1 MAATAAPLASS
12 PMSKVHDG
20 IDAALADWIARQ
32 HVFFVA
38 TAGSGDDTTV
48 NLSPKG
54 TAGTL
59 AVLDD
64 RRVAYLDLTGSGIE
78 TVAHLRENGR
88 ITLMWC
94 AFDGPPR
101 IVRVHGTGEV
111 VLAGDER
118 WDELVDALGG
128 PRPGQRAVIL
138 VTARRV
144 SDSCGYSVP
153 LMEFRQDR
161 TRLDE
166 WAAARTEEELEEYR
180 ARKNARSIDG
190 LPGL

>member
-1 MAATAAPLASS
+1 MG
-12 PMSKVHDG
+12 KVHDG
-20 IDAALADWIARQ
+20 IDGPLADWIARQ
-32 HVFFVA
+32 HMFFVA
-38 TAGSGDDTTV
+38 TATSDTDGTV
-48 NLSPKG
+48 NVSPKG

-59 AVLDD
+59 VVLDEH
-64 RRVAYLDLTGSGIE
+64 RVAYLDLTGSGIE

-94 AFDGPPR
+94 AFEGPPR
-101 IVRVHGTGEV
+101 IVRVHGRGEV
-111 VLAGDER
+111 VTTADDS
-118 WDELVDALGG
+118 WDALLDRFGG
-128 PRPGQRAVIL
+128 PRPGQRSIIV

-153 LMEFRQDR
+153 LMDFSSER

-166 WAAARTEEELEEYR
+166 WAAARTEDDLDAYR